1 MRLLV
6 SLIVLLVAVQLVE
19 TAAQA
24 QTVEKVNGDQVT
36 VTLQGSES
44 LSTGDKVSFINDSL
58 NTTGQ
63 GEVTRVSEG
72 GRRATIKITAGDARP
87 GMTLEK
93 ATHAVIPTQK
103 PMDRN
108 EEVEIIPRNQP
119 NSPNSRYFTDDD
131 RRVLS
136 IGEIGNTAY
145 IAGGLLSSY
154 PGFGIGHA
162 VQGRFTEKGWI
173 FTAGELGSLAMI
185 VAGAGDCWK
194 DSSTSS
200 SSNNT
205 CSGGGAIVLG
215 FLGYVGFHIWEIVD
229 AWVAPPQINNHY
241 RSLRAQMYQSSLQPV
256 FAPTKDGAVA
266 GFRVTF

>member
-1 MRLLV
+1 MRLVV
-6 SLIVLLVAVQLVE
+6 SLIVLLLATV
-19 TAAQA
+19 AQA
-24 QTVEKVNGDQVT
+24 QTIEKVNGDQVT

-44 LSTGDKVSFINDSL
+44 LSAGDRVSFLNDSL

-72 GRRATIKITAGDARP
+72 GRRATIKITSGDARP

-93 ATHAVIPTQK
+93 AARAAMPAQK
-103 PMDRN
+103 SMDRN
-108 EEVEIIPRNQP
+108 EEVEIVPRNQP

-131 RRVLS
+131 RRVLN
-136 IGEIGNTAY
+136 IGEISNTAY
-145 IAGGLLSSY
+145 IAGGLLSIY

-162 VQGRFTEKGWI
+162 VQGRYTDKGWI
-173 FTAGELGSLAMI
+173 FTAGELGSIGLMI
-185 VAGAGDCWK
+185 AGAGDCWN
-194 DSSTSS
+194 SSS
-200 SSNNT
+200 SSNGQT
-205 CSGGGAIVLG
+205 CNGGGAIVFGVLG
-215 FLGYVGFHIWEIVD
+215 FVGFRVWEIVD